1 MNDPAAPLSDE
12 ALDAPLPPALEEALQ
27 RLVQLNAGDATPADH
42 AAYAAWR
49 QSSPPRQQAALLA
62 EQLWQGLK
70 PAPKPR
76 RRRTLGVGLGV
87 LLALGS
93 LLGWQGQTQ
102 GWYADQRTAVAE
114 RRSLTLDDGSRLIL
128 GPQTRVDI
136 LIEQDRRRLRLYR
149 GELFVQVAADP
160 ARPFEVEAAGGHM
173 RALGTAFD
181 VRRDGEQVRL
191 AVTEHSVR
199 TQVAAQ
205 RLDIREGQAVDFDP
219 HGLQAPFN
227 QSAETTLAW
236 TRGRL
241 VFDNRAL
248 GDVVAELSRYT
259 PGLLLIT
266 DERLKRLPVTG
277 VFSTEDVQAQLSL
290 MARTLPLSV
299 TRWPGVT
306 LIGTR

>member
-1 MNDPAAPLSDE
+1 MINPTPALSDE

-27 RLVQLNAGDATPADH
+27 RLVHLHAGEATQADH
-42 AAYAAWR
+42 DAYAAWR
-49 QSSPPRQQAALLA
+49 QSSAQRHQAALLA
-62 EQLWQGLK
+62 EQLWQGLEHPK
-70 PAPKPR
+70 KPR
-76 RRRTLGVGLGV
+76 RRSTLGAGLGV
-87 LLALGS
+87 LLTLGS

-114 RRSLTLDDGSRLIL
+114 RRSLTLGDGSRLIL

-136 LIEQDRRRLRLYR
+136 ILEADRRLLRLYR

-160 ARPFEVEAAGGHM
+160 ARPFEVEAADGRM
-173 RALGTAFD
+173 RALGTAFN
-181 VRRDGEQVRL
+181 VRREGEQVHL

-199 TQVAAQ
+199 TEVATQ
-205 RLDIREGQAVDFDP
+205 QLDIREGQAVNFD
-219 HGLQAPFN
+219 HSGLQAPFS
-227 QSAETTLAW
+227 QSADTTLAW

-248 GDVVAELSRYT
+248 GEVVQELSRYT

-277 VFSTEDVQAQLSL
+277 VFTTEDVQAQLTL

-306 LIGTR
+306 IIGTR